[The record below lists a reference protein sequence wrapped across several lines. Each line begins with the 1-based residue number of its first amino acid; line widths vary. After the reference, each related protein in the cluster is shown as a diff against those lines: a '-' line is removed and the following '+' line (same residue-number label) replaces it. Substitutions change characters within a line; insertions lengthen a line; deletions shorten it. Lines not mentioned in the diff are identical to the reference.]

1 MDSARVL
8 QMPARR
14 SGRWPQQM
22 PYPDYPIERHVRS
35 NGHDFQLAFAEE
47 AAMWLHERFDD
58 ALLDASRDGL
68 RILAR
73 HEQALKPPTDVLRA
87 LYPWQLEVGI
97 PRVRYWAGDV
107 GREPIMLVKVN
118 VHRRHAQVIRKDL
131 AGRTGRS
138 VGVDHAYDRAEITA
152 TVRLAKLLGY
162 AESVDIF
169 TRGECEVRICLSEYA
184 PLEPPD
190 GPTAA

>member
-8 QMPARR
+8 QMPERR
-14 SGRWPQQM
+14 SDRRPQQM
-22 PYPDYPIERHVRS
+22 PYPNYPIERHVRS

-47 AAMWLHERFDD
+47 AAMRLHERFDD

-87 LYPWQLEVGI
+87 LYPWQLEVGS
-97 PRVRYWAGDV
+97 PRVRYRASDV
-107 GREPIMLVKVN
+107 GREPVMRVKVN
-118 VHRRHAQVIRKDL
+118 VPRRHVQAICKDL
-131 AGRTGRS
+131 AGRTGRP
-138 VGVDHAYDRAEITA
+138 VNVDQAYDRAEITA
-152 TVRLAKLLGY
+152 TVRLARLLGY
-162 AESVDIF
+162 AEYVDII

-190 GPTAA
+190 GPAAA